1 MSLDPQAQAMID
13 LIASTGLGDLT
24 PETDPQHVRD
34 LMTALAIPSDVV
46 VHRIEDRTIPGPGGE
61 IPVRLYR
68 PAGDTPKPVV
78 VYYHGGGWVI
88 GNLESHDATCR
99 ELANAA
105 DVVVVSVDYRLA
117 PEHVFPAAV
126 DDAFAALEWV
136 HEHAPELGAD
146 PSRIAVA
153 GDSAGASLAAVVAQL
168 ARDANGPPIVFQ
180 LLVYPATD
188 YEFSSPSMIEN
199 ADGYFLTI
207 AGMRWFYGHYLRS
220 EADGDD
226 PRVSPARAA
235 DLSGLPPAFVITA
248 EYDPLR
254 DQGMAY
260 AAALRAAGTPTE
272 ATRYEGMFHG
282 FFGMGAM
289 IDVAKVAFD
298 DAVAALRGAFGTA

>member
-1 MSLDPQAQAMID
+1 MSLDPQAQAIID
-13 LIASTGLGDLT
+13 LIATSGLGDLT
-24 PETDPQHVRD
+24 PETEPQQVRD
-34 LMTALAIPSDVV
+34 LLTTLVPPSAVAV
-46 VHRIEDRTIPGPGGE
+46 ERIEDRTIPGPGGE

-68 PAGDTPKPVV
+68 PAGDAPKPVI

-88 GNLESHDATCR
+88 GGLESHDGACR
-99 ELANAA
+99 ELANAVDA
-105 DVVVVSVDYRLA
+105 VVVSVDYRLA

-126 DDAFAALEWV
+126 DDAFAAAGWV
-136 HEHAPELGAD
+136 HEHALELGGD
-146 PSRIAVA
+146 PSHIAVA
-153 GDSAGASLAAVVAQL
+153 GDSAGGNLAAVVAQL
-168 ARDANGPPIVFQ
+168 ARDAGGPPLVFQ

-199 ADGYFLTI
+199 ADGYFLTV

-220 EADGDD
+220 EADGSD
-226 PRVSPARAA
+226 PRVAPVRAA

-248 EYDPLR
+248 EYDPLC

-260 AAALRAAGTPTE
+260 AAALRAAGTPVE

-298 DAVAALRGAFGTA
+298 DAVAALRAAFGTA